1 MRGAAGGDAGPTALA
16 VSGNG
21 QDFVDVPA
29 GFAYEAAPVV
39 HGVAPPLGFA
49 GTLVTLTGAGLG
61 GVSACLFGDASTP
74 ATVVSDT
81 EVRCAAPAG
90 AGSLAVGA
98 SVNGVDAYASAARF
112 RWWRGPRCCRWS
124 PSVRASR
131 AAPPSWSG
139 ASGSPT
145 RASWR
150 AARRDDRGGALG
162 ERDGARVRGAAR
174 RRERARGRRGER
186 ERRRLHGRRRG
197 VLVRG
202 DGGGD
207 GRGSAVGPGDGR
219 HGGGR
224 RGANLVFSPS
234 LACRFAFFDVPA
246 SFVGPTELR
255 CAAPAQSAGAAAF
268 AVVDDRRVLYEATFE
283 YTPLMAVR
291 GASPPRGAA
300 GTSVTVAG
308 SGFAAYATAA
318 CASSAI
324 VESRPSSRRTRRLFV
339 TRRPARAT
347 SRCASSPARRP
358 RRAKP
363 FLPMRARRA
372 YQTYGRA
379 RLAAGEPVTVYGADF
394 VDASELACVFGDA
407 TTQARYVS
415 STELVCIAPVNEG
428 VVDVAVT
435 VNGVEFGAS
444 SSTFTYAA
452 TNATYE
458 LRPRRL
464 SSRKAAPSFKCAGPT
479 SSWRLH

>member
-1 MRGAAGGDAGPTALA
+1 MNTWSRSSRARHPSSGPAGGGTVVAIEGSGFAFSTRLKCRFGWTEVPATFVSEAEVRCAAPPGDAGPTALA

-112 RWWRGPRCCRWS
+112 RYVARPEVLSLEPVSAGVEGGATVVVRGLRFPDSSLLACRFGATTAAARW
-124 PSVRASR
+124 VNATELECE
-131 AAPPSWSG
+131 APPAD
-139 ASGSPT
+139 ASGPVAVEVS
-145 RASWR
+145 AN
-150 AARRDDRGGALG
+150 GADFTA
-162 ERDGARVRGAAR
+162 DGAAFSYAATATVTGAGPLSGPAT
-174 RRERARGRRGER
+174 
-186 ERRRLHGRRRG
+186 
-197 VLVRG
+197 
-202 DGGGD
+202 GGTE
-207 GRGSAVGPGDGR
+207 VVV
-219 HGGGR
+219 

-318 CASSAI
+318 CVFGDRR
-324 VESRPSSRRTRRLFV
+324 VEAVV
-339 TRRPARAT
+339 TSDTEVVCVAPPGEGA

-363 FLPMRARRA
+363 FLPTRARRA

-379 RLAAGEPVTVYGADF
+379 RLVR
-394 VDASELACVFGDA
+394 ASPSLFMERTL
-407 TTQARYVS
+407 
-415 STELVCIAPVNEG
+415 STR
-428 VVDVAVT
+428 
-435 VNGVEFGAS
+435 AS
-444 SSTFTYAA
+444 SPVFLETQRRKRA
-452 TNATYE
+452 TCLLQN
-458 LRPRRL
+458 LFVSRL
-464 SSRKAAPSFKCAGPT
+464 
-479 SSWRLH
+479 